1 MKLSSLKSKI
11 DDFFDNLSEEDIERI
26 KQEYFPES
34 TIPKGWVSIEEHLPQ
49 FLAKDVG
56 KGFSTYKVRGEGREQ
71 YMNVV
76 DPNIFYY
83 EAKELGVTHWHNNN
97 K

>member
-34 TIPKGWVSIEEHLPQ
+34 TVPKGWVSIEEYLPQ
-49 FLAKDVG
+49 FLVKDVEVG
-56 KGFSTYKVRGEGREQ
+56 YSTYKVRNEEEF
-71 YMNVV
+71 YMDVT

-83 EAKELGVTHWHNNN
+83 RAKELGITHWYN

>member
-1 MKLSSLKSKI
+1 MKLSNVKSKI

-26 KQEYFPES
+26 KQKYFPES
-34 TIPKGWVSIEEHLPQ
+34 TIPKGWVSIEDHLPQ
-49 FLAKDVG
+49 FLVKDVEVG
-56 KGFSTYKVRGEGREQ
+56 YSTYKVRNEEEF
-71 YMNVV
+71 YMDVT

-83 EAKELGVTHWHNNN
+83 KAKELGVTHWHNN